1 MQPPT
6 MQPPTITHAEL
17 PTRTLIDYAA
27 LAEMVREFGEL
38 LLPLDT
44 PGMDTLRCRLSHHN
58 IFTRLWGEGDV
69 ATHMLMTTKRS
80 RVFRR
85 TKA

>member
-1 MQPPT
+1 MQPL
-6 MQPPTITHAEL
+6 TITHAEL
-17 PTRTLIDYAA
+17 PKRTSVDYEA
-27 LAEMVREFGEL
+27 LAELVREFGEV

-44 PGMDTLRCRLSHHN
+44 PGMDSLRSRLSYHN